1 MENNTTLNRIQELCQ
16 QRGWS
21 LYKLAKESDIP
32 YSSLNNIFQRNTQPT
47 ISTLEKICAGFKIS
61 LHDFFIGTE
70 TAATPILSD
79 EENELI
85 QNYRNLSKGNKK
97 ILKKFIAFLSQDSSQ
112 K

>member
-47 ISTLEKICAGFKIS
+47 ISTLEKICAGFQIS

-85 QNYRNLSKGNKK
+85 QHYRSLSKSNKK
-97 ILKKFIAFLSQDSSQ
+97 ILKKFIAFLSQDFSQ